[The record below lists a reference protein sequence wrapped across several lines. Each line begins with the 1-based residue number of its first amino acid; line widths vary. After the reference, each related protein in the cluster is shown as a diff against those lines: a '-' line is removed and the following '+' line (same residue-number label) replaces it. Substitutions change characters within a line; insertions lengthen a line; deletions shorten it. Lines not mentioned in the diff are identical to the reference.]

1 MLINICRLSERAGV
15 LSRQG
20 ENMILLVVSSS
31 VAPSFKNQGGQMGD
45 ETAVA
50 RGGKSLLVSTTVAEK
65 VTL

>member
-20 ENMILLVVSSS
+20 EDMVRLVVSSS
-31 VAPSFKNQGGQMGD
+31 VAPDFKNQGGQMGD

-50 RGGKSLLVSTTVAEK
+50 RGSAGRVY
-65 VTL
+65 